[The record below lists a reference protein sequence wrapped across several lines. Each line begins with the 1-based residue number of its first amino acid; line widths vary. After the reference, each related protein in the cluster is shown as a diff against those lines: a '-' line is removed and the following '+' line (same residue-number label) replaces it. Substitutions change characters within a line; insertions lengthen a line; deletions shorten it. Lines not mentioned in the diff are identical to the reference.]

1 MSKVKNLI
9 AKMLQRRGKCNV
21 SSSSSSGHSNN
32 NNISHCQH
40 YESLEEIAQ
49 NQANERMLQETA
61 MGTHQLLFCLE
72 TADGSFYWHAQ

>member
-9 AKMLQRRGKCNV
+9 AKMLQRRGSK
-21 SSSSSSGHSNN
+21 HSNN
-32 NNISHCQH
+32 TNCSIKHYQH

-61 MGTHQLLFCLE
+61 MATHQLVFCLE
-72 TADGSFYWHAQ
+72 TADGCFYWHAQ